1 LRTLVQDSDRR
12 FEVDQH
18 NKKIKTLQN
27 DLEGFKE
34 ISTTIFELSQKIDGF
49 ETKF

>member
-1 LRTLVQDSDRR
+1 MQDSDRR
-12 FEVDQH
+12 HEVDQH

-34 ISTTIFELSQKIDGF
+34 ISRTIFELSQKIDGLD
-49 ETKF
+49 TKL